1 MKTIIK
7 IQVFQLYHVLQSCEN
22 IAASSWSSFSMI
34 HFRVILSSCGK
45 LNPSLRFGAAGESN
59 LFKIFS
65 TAGDL
70 GLEER
75 SLSIAQSCSDLN
87 HNVGPISPYNRRL
100 QKLM

>member
-7 IQVFQLYHVLQSCEN
+7 IQVFQVYHVLQFCEN

-45 LNPSLRFGAAGESN
+45 LNPTPKFGAARESN
-59 LFKIFS
+59 LFKISS

-70 GLEER
+70 GSEELN
-75 SLSIAQSCSDLN
+75 LSIAQSCSDLN

-100 QKLM
+100 HKLM